1 MAYATQVTIST
12 GNKVSLNY
20 QSQEVSVTLTYQLER
35 EDVDVLAIV
44 KEKAGELAQAH
55 RTAWQTLRDA
65 KVSAVNEPAPEKP
78 DPVMESPPSNIET
91 TKIMAQTMEKPLT
104 EPSQTSEVSPE
115 LPVSAPRITPGQL
128 AALLLLLTE
137 ARWSEQRRHD
147 YLRQRF
153 SRDSVDELS
162 AEQAKEWLLEL
173 QRAEREAAQQRRLEN
188 AHRNGSHNGTP

>member
-20 QSQEVSVTLTYQLER
+20 QSQEVSVTLTYQIER
-35 EDVDVLAIV
+35 EDADVLAIV
-44 KEKAGELAQAH
+44 KEKTVELAQAH
-55 RTAWQTLRDA
+55 RAAWQTLRDA
-65 KVSAVNEPAPEKP
+65 KVSVLKETTPERPETSIAPAQTT
-78 DPVMESPPSNIET
+78 ESPPPEPP
-91 TKIMAQTMEKPLT
+91 QTMEAPA
-104 EPSQTSEVSPE
+104 SSPA
-115 LPVSAPRITPGQL
+115 PAPRLSPGQL

-137 ARWSEQRRHD
+137 ARWSEQRRRD
-147 YLRQRF
+147 YLRERF

-188 AHRNGSHNGTP
+188 AHRNGTP